1 MPKLADV
8 FEELG
13 LSQYLD
19 SFVEQGFDTW
29 ETCLDIR
36 ESDLYVIFGFDN
48 RMRQSTNESF
58 SDVLQVKLGHRRVSR
73 ITTFCS
79 VYN

>member
-1 MPKLADV
+1 MTQLEEM

-19 SFVEQGFDTW
+19 SFLEQGFDTW

-36 ESDLYVIFGFDN
+36 ESDLYVKD
-48 RMRQSTNESF
+48 R
-58 SDVLQVKLGHRRVSR
+58 K
-73 ITTFCS
+73 S
-79 VYN
+79 VV

>member
-1 MPKLADV
+1 MTQLEDI

-13 LSQYLD
+13 LIQYLD

-36 ESDLYVIFGFDN
+36 ESDLYVLSDFGN
-48 RMRQSTNESF
+48 CCRSQLTKASAMHYR
-58 SDVLQVKLGHRRVSR
+58 
-73 ITTFCS
+73 
-79 VYN
+79 